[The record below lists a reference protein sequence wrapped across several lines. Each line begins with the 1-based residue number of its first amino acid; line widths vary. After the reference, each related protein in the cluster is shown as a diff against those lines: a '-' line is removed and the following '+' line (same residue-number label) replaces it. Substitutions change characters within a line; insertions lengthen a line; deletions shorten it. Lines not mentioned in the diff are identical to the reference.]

1 MKNSIL
7 GKARW
12 LREVALATSK
22 NNGARVAREWLKYA
36 AMFVMLFTIGVG
48 NVRGAIDANST
59 WTATAFGD
67 LSENATVI
75 ILNNFGKA
83 IPNADATSGG
93 PLKVA
98 ASYNSTTKVISVSTD
113 GKFLDD
119 IAWTVK
125 KTTNGTKFYVYGSS
139 TKTLGLNG
147 TSSNSAVRVNSGLTY
162 TEFVMGSNGYLL
174 KYYNA
179 ARYVGEY
186 VSGSDWRSYN
196 SETASNYKSG
206 GTQQTLTFY
215 VLDAGGGST
224 PSVTPDP
231 KSLDWGTVLQGS
243 SQENKTISIT
253 GANLTEGSLTISAT
267 GGYSVTPTSQNV
279 NGTLD
284 ATDLTV
290 TPPSTS
296 TTGEKNGKVTI
307 SGGGL
312 ASNVEIDL
320 SMTVNAASTVTWMN
334 NGSKYTTTLVANGA
348 KPEFPSNPSSC
359 DGTSTTFYGWSTSEW
374 SGKIDDISAKTI
386 YTSAASMPTVSGA
399 ITYYAVFCKGGGGS
413 EVLNEEFDNNQTTD
427 ASSVFSSSTFSN
439 FSGTVS
445 RAYKS
450 QYGGVKFGTGTYA
463 GYITSKSL
471 DLSKAFT
478 VSIDACKY
486 SSDAGNIEV
495 TVGSTTKTISNSSLD
510 AQGSFKTFVLEFDAA
525 TSTSTV
531 KIGTSSKRA
540 YIDNVVIT
548 TAGTASQYLTT
559 CCTALGTING
569 SINLSQL
576 ATPDPTKLKASWAMN
591 AVTGIASYTLEVY
604 DSSDNLVKKINNYT
618 SGSEITGLTPC
629 TGYYVKLYTV
639 SSGGEYCDGGLIGTS
654 GSCTTNGYTLT
665 VNKSNVSLNS
675 GSEPTNI
682 CGDVSATYAASAGYT
697 LPTSISVT
705 NAGAENTGWTWDSST
720 GALTINKANVTGNV
734 TVTITGAAQ
743 SNFING
749 ETVFIQADSKDYSAW
764 KDDACV
770 KAWFNNNWSGG
781 SAETTYWLFDA
792 TDADAGKKL
801 FATVVPASGDLNIVQ
816 LQRFAGN
823 CLNKW
828 NDNGSV
834 NKASSNGVN
843 TFRSYGSADNNV
855 AWNGSSTILYL
866 YGSQNSWESSLGTFA
881 DQGAGVWTAT
891 ISNYTPDATS
901 KDYKIKTSYN
911 NGWIGNTGSNN
922 NATLSD
928 MIVGSTY
935 NVTATLNVTTHALT
949 MSKTFVKG
957 TVHFDLQG
965 HGSAIADLTNVAAGS
980 KISAPSPAP
989 NETGWDFGGWYKEAG
1004 CTNAWNFVSD
1014 EVTET
1019 MTLYAKWT
1027 EKPKYTI
1034 TLNAGNGTVSEAG
1047 WEKDGDVWKQQQ
1059 SNGDASITFP
1069 SASSNCAG
1077 WEFQGWATSAAN
1089 NVSSDPTSKA
1099 AGATLVPASNVTYYA
1114 VYRQNSTGGTTYNKI
1129 TDIGDLTTGTYVI
1142 KTSSYAMRNNEDVK
1156 WNSTY
1161 YRMPESSMS
1170 GADASIT
1177 NSDATLDWTIIK
1189 FGSNYAIKSGSK
1201 FVGIDR
1207 DGILVYDETMHL
1219 FTAAYD
1225 GTNNRWVFTSTENT
1239 SYQLVY
1245 NTYFRSLDMQKTAIL
1260 LYKQGAGL
1268 TGNYYTNPTCSDLS
1282 ITGVADPAA
1291 GGSVTL
1297 SATSAK
1303 SGEKVYAYYTEDPAY
1318 RFNSWSVSGTGASI
1332 SSTTAKFTEITVGS
1346 ADVTLT
1352 ANFDARVMYSVTW
1365 KANGEELTG
1374 VDLGS
1379 APTSVETG
1387 EKITNLPPNPSSC
1400 DGTSTTFMGWVA
1412 ESDIWSGKTDDVSG
1426 VTIYEKIAD
1435 FPTVTGNVVY
1445 HAVWAKKTGGSGNET
1460 LTCSKGTVVDNT
1472 MTFRTTNYTIIH
1484 KKNDSGAT
1492 MAAYSPWRVYEKN
1505 TVEISGS
1512 MTITGLD
1519 IVHSETN
1526 YGVLQSDK
1534 GTLTLANSSGGTTTV
1549 RGIDATEVIIT
1560 NQSRAAQSQWTS
1572 IKIYYDN
1579 STYSQYL
1586 VKCCNTPTLTFAAS
1600 PYAVLREDLGGASTT
1615 TWAEV
1620 DVTFTSNSTGTI
1632 SAAQYSNA
1640 TVTNGTAYQ
1649 LAASKWQV
1657 YETTGGTLCGATHA
1671 YFEVLTQPSGET
1683 PGTGKFHVKTSS
1695 GQTGQGTY
1703 RIAIT
1708 QEGTDESHGNYC
1720 ETTVYGFV
1728 DVTLRDKF
1736 VDNVNGNGTV
1746 TRDGHGAQLATPT
1759 LSEFGTQEEDACHSE
1774 RRKLK
1779 GWIKETDL
1787 KAQYETGSS
1796 TRVQTVD
1803 GLCETCAD
1811 GTDQTSLIVAPGT
1824 NVTMSGAT
1832 WYAVWAY
1839 ER

>member
-7 GKARW
+7 EKARW

-36 AMFVMLFTIGVG
+36 AMFVMLFTIGSG
-48 NVRGAIDANST
+48 NVWGASTETFTTTSSGGFSDNSKTIAPITVTMRDGTSNKTSWQTAHVRVYSGGGVTISSSGGNITKIEFTCTANKGSNNGPDKQKLASGSSGTYST
-59 WTATAFGD
+59 TNGSAVGVWTYASGATNIEFNATAQIRFTQITVTYESGCNGTQLETPVVTATPSDRQVILSWPDVSNASSYQLKWNGGD
-67 LSENATVI
+67 WASATSPVTKTS
-75 ILNNFGKA
+75 LTNGTAYTYQVKA
-83 IPNADATSGG
+83 IGNGSTYCDGDASEEASVTPNVFRTITYYDKDGQHTTSLADGTNIADALNALYGVSDPTSCDAVNYGYFVG
-93 PLKVA
+93 WKVGEISGT
-98 ASYNSTTKVISVSTD
+98 ASSVTLLDDEVVNASSPSNNYYAVWSDTDPASAGVWTKVGAGELAVGDKVVFVYAGATNKEMTGVASNLGTATSITTIPDDITGVYVLTVEAGNGGSGYSFKNGSNYLSYSGSSNNLYTSTEKNNNSSWTISTSTD
-113 GKFLDD
+113 GNYKF
-119 IAWTVK
+119 ANVG
-125 KTTNGTKFYVYGSS
+125 TTSRILQYNSGNPRWACY
-139 TKTLGLNG
+139 
-147 TSSNSAVRVNSGLTY
+147 TSSQSA
-162 TEFVMGSNGYLL
+162 FQI
-174 KYYNA
+174 
-179 ARYVGEY
+179 
-186 VSGSDWRSYN
+186 
-196 SETASNYKSG
+196 YKQS
-206 GTQQTLTFY
+206 
-215 VLDAGGGST
+215 AGG
-224 PSVTPDP
+224 
-231 KSLDWGTVLQGS
+231 
-243 SQENKTISIT
+243 
-253 GANLTEGSLTISAT
+253 
-267 GGYSVTPTSQNV
+267 
-279 NGTLD
+279 D
-284 ATDLTV
+284 A
-290 TPPSTS
+290 
-296 TTGEKNGKVTI
+296 E
-307 SGGGL
+307 
-312 ASNVEIDL
+312 
-320 SMTVNAASTVTWMN
+320 
-334 NGSKYTTTLVANGA
+334 
-348 KPEFPSNPSSC
+348 
-359 DGTSTTFYGWSTSEW
+359 
-374 SGKIDDISAKTI
+374 
-386 YTSAASMPTVSGA
+386 
-399 ITYYAVFCKGGGGS
+399 
-413 EVLNEEFDNNQTTD
+413 
-427 ASSVFSSSTFSN
+427 
-439 FSGTVS
+439 
-445 RAYKS
+445 
-450 QYGGVKFGTGTYA
+450 
-463 GYITSKSL
+463 YI
-471 DLSKAFT
+471 
-478 VSIDACKY
+478 
-486 SSDAGNIEV
+486 
-495 TVGSTTKTISNSSLD
+495 
-510 AQGSFKTFVLEFDAA
+510 
-525 TSTSTV
+525 
-531 KIGTSSKRA
+531 
-540 YIDNVVIT
+540 
-548 TAGTASQYLTT
+548 TT
-559 CCTALGTING
+559 CCTALGSING

-604 DSSDNLVKKINNYT
+604 GSSDNLVKTINNYT

-654 GSCTTNGYTLT
+654 GSCTTNGYTLK

-705 NAGAENTGWTWDSST
+705 NAGAENTGWTWNSST
-720 GALTINKANVTGNV
+720 GVLTINKASVTGNV
-734 TVTITGAAQ
+734 TVTITGTAQ
-743 SNFING
+743 SNFPNNKTI
-749 ETVFIQADSKDYSAW
+749 FIQAHSTSAW
-764 KDDACV
+764 TGGGCV
-770 KAWFNNNWSGG
+770 MAWFHSYGG
-781 SAETTYWLFDA
+781 SETAQPTYWLFDA
-792 TDADAGKKL
+792 GGPDEGKKL
-801 FATVVPASGDLNIVQ
+801 FAAIVPTTGDLPYLDI
-816 LQRFAGN
+816 QRFAANCSDWWNKNGGCSYSDAAGSNTIRSEGSGN
-823 CLNKW
+823 DQVYW
-828 NDNGSV
+828 N
-834 NKASSNGVN
+834 ASGV
-843 TFRSYGSADNNV
+843 TLS
-855 AWNGSSTILYL
+855 L
-866 YGSQNSWESSLGTFA
+866 YGDPNSWASSLGTFA
-881 DQGAGVWTAT
+881 DQGAGIWTAT
-891 ISNYTPDATS
+891 YNNYAPANAAGETQNFKISTNY
-901 KDYKIKTSYN
+901 

-922 NATLSD
+922 NATLDD
-928 MIVGSTY
+928 MHVGSTY
-935 NVTATLNVTTHALT
+935 NITATLDVKDHSLT

-965 HGSAIADLTNVAAGS
+965 HGSTISDLTNVAAGS

-989 NETGWDFGGWYKEAG
+989 SATGWDFGGWYKEAG

-1027 EKPKYTI
+1027 EKPKYII

-1059 SNGDASITFP
+1059 SNGDASITYP

-1077 WEFQGWATSAAN
+1077 WEFVGWATSAAN

-1099 AGATLVPASNVTYYA
+1099 AGATLVPTGDVTYYA

-1129 TDIGDLTTGTYVI
+1129 TDIGDLTTGDYLFVSTANYAMKNEVSSGRMTEASGYSA
-1142 KTSSYAMRNNEDVK
+1142 TSSSFTTSYADR
-1156 WNSTY
+1156 
-1161 YRMPESSMS
+1161 
-1170 GADASIT
+1170 I
-1177 NSDATLDWTIIK
+1177 WTIVK
-1189 FGSNYAIKSGSK
+1189 FGSQVAIRNGSN
-1201 FVGIDR
+1201 FLGIDG
-1207 DGILVYDETMHL
+1207 DNNISLSTTPQF
-1219 FTAAYD
+1219 FTYTYNT
-1225 GTNNRWVFTSTENT
+1225 TNERWEFTSVTNP
-1239 SYQLVY
+1239 SYQLIY
-1245 NTYFRSLDMQKTAIL
+1245 GGSPNYFRMGTAQGSYAIY

-1303 SGEKVYAYYTEDPAY
+1303 SGEKVYAYYTENPAY
-1318 RFNSWSVSGTGASI
+1318 RFKSWSVSGTGASI

-1352 ANFDARVMYSVTW
+1352 ANFAARVMYSVTW
-1365 KANGEELTG
+1365 KANGEELKG

-1379 APTSVETG
+1379 ASTSVETG
-1387 EKITNLPPNPSSC
+1387 EKIINLPPNPSSC
-1400 DGTSTTFMGWVA
+1400 DGTSTAFVGWIA
-1412 ESDIWSGKTDDVSG
+1412 ESEIWSGKTDDVSAKH
-1426 VTIYEKIAD
+1426 IYTAASEIPA
-1435 FPTVTGNVVY
+1435 VTGAVTY

-1460 LTCSKGTVVDNT
+1460 LTCSKGTVVSNT
-1472 MTFRTTNYTIIH
+1472 MTFSTTNYTIIH
-1484 KKNDSGAT
+1484 KKNDSGVT

-1519 IVHSETN
+1519 IVHSETY
-1526 YGVLQSDK
+1526 YGVLQSNK

-1560 NQSRAAQSQWTS
+1560 NKSGAPQSQWTS

-1579 STYSQYL
+1579 STYNQYL

-1649 LAASKWQV
+1649 LAASKWQE
-1657 YETTGGTLCGATHA
+1657 YETTGGTLCGAAHA

>member
-1 MKNSIL
+1 MWGDTDTYDFNTNGITKKSGPNS
-7 GKARW
+7 G
-12 LREVALATSK
+12 VVSTSSADVVFTSKTGNTTDSWTITFTGNTWYGYGK
-22 NNGARVAREWLKYA
+22 NNGVNFGVNSNKNKYA
-36 AMFVMLFTIGVG
+36 PHATLTSKSYSNVTDVTIGYSGANTDVTIAVSVG
-48 NVRGAIDANST
+48 GTS
-59 WTATAFGD
+59 FG
-67 LSENATVI
+67 
-75 ILNNFGKA
+75 
-83 IPNADATSGG
+83 
-93 PLKVA
+93 
-98 ASYNSTTKVISVSTD
+98 STTTSSGTSYTFSHAAATGAVVISVESS
-113 GKFLDD
+113 
-119 IAWTVK
+119 A
-125 KTTNGTKFYVYGSS
+125 NGQIKI
-139 TKTLGLNG
+139 N
-147 TSSNSAVRVNSGLTY
+147 
-162 TEFVMGSNGYLL
+162 
-174 KYYNA
+174 
-179 ARYVGEY
+179 
-186 VSGSDWRSYN
+186 
-196 SETASNYKSG
+196 
-206 GTQQTLTFY
+206 
-215 VLDAGGGST
+215 
-224 PSVTPDP
+224 SVT
-231 KSLDWGTVLQGS
+231 
-243 SQENKTISIT
+243 IT
-253 GANLTEGSLTISAT
+253 
-267 GGYSVTPTSQNV
+267 YS
-279 NGTLD
+279 D
-284 ATDLTV
+284 
-290 TPPSTS
+290 TPP
-296 TTGEKNGKVTI
+296 
-307 SGGGL
+307 
-312 ASNVEIDL
+312 
-320 SMTVNAASTVTWMN
+320 
-334 NGSKYTTTLVANGA
+334 
-348 KPEFPSNPSSC
+348 
-359 DGTSTTFYGWSTSEW
+359 
-374 SGKIDDISAKTI
+374 
-386 YTSAASMPTVSGA
+386 
-399 ITYYAVFCKGGGGS
+399 
-413 EVLNEEFDNNQTTD
+413 
-427 ASSVFSSSTFSN
+427 
-439 FSGTVS
+439 
-445 RAYKS
+445 
-450 QYGGVKFGTGTYA
+450 
-463 GYITSKSL
+463 
-471 DLSKAFT
+471 
-478 VSIDACKY
+478 
-486 SSDAGNIEV
+486 
-495 TVGSTTKTISNSSLD
+495 
-510 AQGSFKTFVLEFDAA
+510 
-525 TSTSTV
+525 
-531 KIGTSSKRA
+531 
-540 YIDNVVIT
+540 
-548 TAGTASQYLTT
+548 
-559 CCTALGTING
+559 CTPLGTING
-569 SINLSQL
+569 SVNVSQL
-576 ATPDPTKLKASWAMN
+576 ATPDPTKLKASWTMN
-591 AVTGIASYTLEVY
+591 AETGIASYTLEVY
-604 DSSDNLVKKINNYT
+604 DSSDNLVKTINKYT

-629 TGYYVKLYTV
+629 TEYYVKLYTV
-639 SSGGEYCDGGLIGTS
+639 SSGGEYCEGGLIGTS
-654 GSCTTNGYTLT
+654 SSVTTNGYTLT
-665 VNKSNVSLNS
+665 VNKSNVTLSN

-682 CGDVSATYAASAGYT
+682 CSDISATYAASDGYT

-705 NAGAENTGWTWDSST
+705 NAGAENTGWTWNSST
-720 GALTINKANVTGNV
+720 GVLTINKTSVTGNV

-957 TVHFDLQG
+957 TVHFDQQG

-1027 EKPKYTI
+1027 EKPKYII

-1077 WEFQGWATSAAN
+1077 WEFVGWATSAAN

-1129 TDIGDLTTGTYVI
+1129 TDIGDLTTGDYLFVSTANYAMKNEVSSGRMTEASGYSATNSSFI
-1142 KTSSYAMRNNEDVK
+1142 TSS
-1156 WNSTY
+1156 
-1161 YRMPESSMS
+1161 
-1170 GADASIT
+1170 ADRI
-1177 NSDATLDWTIIK
+1177 WTIVK
-1189 FGSNYAIKSGSK
+1189 FGSQVAIRNGSN
-1201 FVGIDR
+1201 FLGIDG
-1207 DGILVYDETMHL
+1207 DNNISLSTTPQF
-1219 FTAAYD
+1219 FTYTYNT
-1225 GTNNRWVFTSTENT
+1225 TNERWEFTSVTNP
-1239 SYQLVY
+1239 SYQLIY
-1245 NTYFRSLDMQKTAIL
+1245 GGSPSYFRMGTAQGSYVIY

-1318 RFNSWSVSGTGASI
+1318 RFKSWSVSGTGASI

-1352 ANFDARVMYSVTW
+1352 ANFAARVMYSVTW

-1379 APTSVETG
+1379 ASTSVETG

-1412 ESDIWSGKTDDVSG
+1412 ESDIWSGKTDDVSAKH
-1426 VTIYEKIAD
+1426 IYTAASEIPA
-1435 FPTVTGNVVY
+1435 VTGAVTY
-1445 HAVWAKKTGGSGNET
+1445 HAVWAQVDSENASWKKVTSVDDLQDGETVAFISAGDGYYLPNKASASGNAPS
-1460 LTCSKGTVVDNT
+1460 LGTVTKTSGD
-1472 MTFRTTNYTIIH
+1472 IH
-1484 KKNDSGAT
+1484 FVNEMKFTA
-1492 MAAYSPWRVYEKN
+1492 
-1505 TVEISGS
+1505 
-1512 MTITGLD
+1512 
-1519 IVHSETN
+1519 
-1526 YGVLQSDK
+1526 
-1534 GTLTLANSSGGTTTV
+1534 
-1549 RGIDATEVIIT
+1549 
-1560 NQSRAAQSQWTS
+1560 
-1572 IKIYYDN
+1572 IYN
-1579 STYSQYL
+1579 STYDGFTFESVSATGKYLWVYNDNKGIYISAIDENKSNSSNIWYLEDFDDANSTSTGYGIGMYATTGTGNYRYLTTYGTSDWRSYKSTGVGTGTPANLLANIYRYANAYKQYL
-1586 VKCCNTPTLTFAAS
+1586 VNCCNTPTLTFAAS

-1736 VDNVNGNGTV
+1736 VDNVNGNGTIN
-1746 TRDGHGAQLATPT
+1746 RDGHGAQLATPT